1 MTAPIAIVGAAAR
14 LPGAPDLEAYWDLLV
29 NGRDAVTEIPDQRW
43 CKAAYGHPDPGHP
56 GKSYT
61 WAAGVLSDPGAFDA
75 AFFGISPREADQ
87 VDPAQRLLL
96 ELVWEAMEDG
106 GQRPSRWAG
115 SGAGVFIGASGTEY
129 ANLALGDPAAGN
141 AYFMTGTTTG
151 IAANRISYVFD
162 LHGPSFIV
170 DTACSSSLVALHQA
184 CQAIRSGEVGAAV
197 AGGVNMLMTP
207 FPFAGFSAAGMLS
220 PDGRCFAFDARAN
233 GYVRSEGG
241 GVVLLKPLD
250 AALADGDAIRAVVRG
265 TGLNSDGRTMGL
277 SLPSGEMQGRLL
289 RHVYDRFEVDAG
301 ELGFVEAHGT
311 GTAAGDPI
319 ELGALGRELGRRRD
333 RPLRVGSAKT
343 NVGHLEVASGMAGLL
358 KTVLALEHRIAPPS
372 VHYET
377 PNPDI
382 AFDELNLEVVVR
394 PTPLGD
400 GELTAG
406 VNSFGFGGTNAHAV
420 LGAAPA
426 AAAEPAPVPA
436 AAAGPLPPLL
446 LSARSEA
453 SLKASAQVWAA
464 RLEAA
469 SPAEAARDIRGAARR
484 RDHHRH
490 RAHAWGATPADLAA
504 VLRAPEVEHLR
515 AGWSDGRAAAGRTA
529 FVFTGNGAQFPG
541 MARDALAHSPAF
553 RAAVEEVDAELAPRL
568 GWSVAERLAGDE
580 APETLAR
587 TDVAQPLLFAVQ
599 VAVVRAL
606 EAAGVRPA
614 MVLGHSVGEIAAA
627 WASGALSLADACRV
641 VEARSRQQQ
650 RTAGAGR
657 MAALAL
663 GREAALDAIAAVDP
677 RLELAAENSPDATTV
692 AGPADALARLK
703 EAAAAEGWRCTPL
716 ALDYAFHSAAMDAI
730 HDDLVADLDG
740 LQAVAAAI
748 PFVSTVEGGE
758 IEGGRLGPDYWWR
771 NIRERVRFAEAVDAA
786 VAAGARVL
794 VEVGPHAILQ
804 SYMRQGLKAAEA
816 EGRVLATLAKRP
828 APRDPFPAITGR
840 LYAAGADL
848 SAGGAYDG
856 PSTPRGLPAY
866 PWSRQDHWLP
876 WTAEQRELV
885 LQKQDGRLIG
895 VRDGADGA
903 WSRMLDV
910 RLEPWLADHA
920 LEGQPLLPAAA
931 MAEIAL
937 AAARVRHPVG
947 DVEVSD
953 LEILRAL
960 PLEPGRPRELRVRLG
975 EDRRVSLESRAR
987 LSDEGWSLHAVARVG
1002 EAAGAAAAP
1011 PPPATVTARLDGE
1024 AVYAA
1029 ARRLGLDY
1037 GPAFQTVESVE
1048 ITGADAARVHLRA
1061 DRPTASGQVLSTE
1074 LLDGAFQGFLALLLA
1089 GGGGAQGDS
1098 LLPARLGRVRLH
1110 APFDRPPVL
1119 AHLAVRRRGV
1129 RSVMGEVLLLDAR
1142 GAVVAEVREAWFRR
1156 VRLRSAPVADD
1167 RTFRFDLTP
1176 APLSEGEPWVPAP
1189 AALLASPTV
1198 APEAGGAAE
1207 HPETSALL
1215 EAYLVAAAHEA
1226 MSKVAG
1232 AAMFPAADLIARV
1245 HRDAAPLAF
1254 CALELLCRHG
1264 LATEAAGIWTLA
1276 PAHGFGDRADIW
1288 RTLSEEGPALTAELA
1303 LAADTAATLPRLLH
1317 EGLDAARAPAALL
1330 EHMLS
1335 GSPTAR
1341 RAQAALG
1348 DALMRLA
1355 EHRPEGRPLRVL
1367 ELGAG
1372 AGGLTRTLL
1381 RRLASGGAAVRYLA
1395 TDPDPEVAARLAASL
1410 QDAPGAA
1417 AQAWAPGAGAEAPQG
1432 RFDVVV
1438 SCGAL
1443 TRRTRAALADV
1454 RRVLAPG
1461 GALLAAE
1468 PQPSALLDLVLGRTP
1483 AWWAASLTP
1492 ELPVSPLRP
1501 GSAWES
1507 ALADAGFE
1515 AVATSQPCGAP
1526 WSVTLL
1532 AASAPTAAEPAVP
1545 IAEAPLR
1552 LLGALDGPLA
1562 RRLAEGQAQD
1572 AADAVWLAPD
1582 GGPAERGASLLDAAR
1597 ALAACASPPRL
1608 WVVVRGAETEPAEA
1622 ALLGLARTLAN
1633 EHPELHPRVVDLAP
1647 DLSPGDAAARLRAEV
1662 AARSDETEV
1671 AHTPA
1676 GRFAPRLR
1684 RGAPP
1689 VDPAP
1694 GAPRRLDAAQPG
1706 LLSSLA
1712 WSPAAAPAPGPG
1724 EVALRVEASG
1734 LNFRDVMWAQGL
1746 LPEEA
1751 LLDGFAGPTLG
1762 LECAGVV
1769 TAVGEGVDA
1778 PALGDRVMAFAP
1790 AALASD
1796 VVTAAHAVVRLPDAM
1811 GFAEAATVPVAFL
1824 TVVYALGH
1832 VARLGAGERV
1842 LIHGAAGGVGL
1853 AAVQFAQARGAE
1865 VFATAGSDAKREVLR
1880 QLGCDH
1886 VLDSRSLA
1894 FAEDVRRLTGG
1905 AGVDVVLN
1913 SLAGEAM
1920 ERSLGLLRPFGRFLE
1935 LGKRDFFEN
1944 TRVGLRPLRENVSYH
1959 AIDADRLPLA
1969 RPDLAAEL
1977 LRETLAMMQAGELRP
1992 LPYRAFARAE
2002 AEDAFRLM
2010 QGAGH
2015 IGKIVLTPDA
2025 ATTGGAPPLAPARAF
2040 AVRDDAAYVV
2050 TGGLAGFGLE
2060 TARWL
2065 AHRGARRLALL
2076 GRRGAATPGADEALA
2091 ALAAAGVDARAYA
2104 CDVAD
2109 GEALAAVLDRVRG
2122 ELGPLAGWV
2131 HAAMAVDDGLLRDM
2145 DAPRLAATFAAKLD
2159 GALNLDRLT
2168 AGDALDWALLF
2179 SSATTVL
2186 GAPGQ
2191 GAYVAANLGLEALAA
2206 RRAAQGRAT
2215 MAVGWGPIADAGFL
2229 HREGAALDAL
2239 ERRLSAAPLPAAEAL
2254 DALPGLW
2261 ACGRPALTYAAVH
2274 WEAARKRLPILS
2286 RPLFSDVASGD
2297 VAEETDLAER
2307 LAGLSPADARGV
2319 VTELLL
2325 DEVARIL
2332 SSGAEKVDAHR
2343 PLAELGMDSLM
2354 AVELRMTLESKLKVN
2369 LPLLSLSDT
2378 ATVGSLAGRI
2388 TASILE
2394 AQAAGSAGTSIDGA
2408 PPSTASPAVLAET
2421 ARLHGA
2427 EALSTPSARLRP
2439 EATAA
2444 E

>member
-14 LPGAPDLEAYWDLLV
+14 LPGAPDLEAYWDLLA
-29 NGRDAVTEIPDQRW
+29 NGRDAVTEIPDARW
-43 CKAAYGHPDPGHP
+43 SKAAYGHPDPGQP

-61 WAAGVLSDPGAFDA
+61 WAAGVLPDPGAFDS

-129 ANLALGDPAAGN
+129 GNLALGDPAVGN

-162 LHGPSFIV
+162 LHGPSFIM
-170 DTACSSSLVALHQA
+170 DTACSSSIVALHQA
-184 CQAIRSGEVGAAV
+184 CQAIRSGEVPTAI

-277 SLPSGEMQGRLL
+277 SLPNGEMQGRLL
-289 RHVYDRFEVDAG
+289 RHVYDRFEVDPA

-358 KTVLALEHRIAPPS
+358 KTMLALEHRTAPPS
-372 VHYET
+372 LHFNT

-382 AFDELNLEVVVR
+382 AFDELNLEVVTR

-420 LGAAPA
+420 LSAAPPAREKADA
-426 AAAEPAPVPA
+426 APSGA
-436 AAAGPLPPLL
+436 LPPLL
-446 LSARSEA
+446 ISARSEA
-453 SLKASAQVWAA
+453 SLKALAQSWAERLDGAAPGAAA
-464 RLEAA
+464 RAVRA
-469 SPAEAARDIRGAARR
+469 AARS

-515 AGWSDGRAAAGRTA
+515 AGWTDSRAVAGRVA

-541 MARDALAHSPAF
+541 MARDALAHSSAF
-553 RAAVEEVDAELAPRL
+553 RAAIEEVDAELGPRL
-568 GWSVAERLAGDE
+568 GWSVFERLAADE
-580 APETLAR
+580 PPEMLAR

-599 VAVVRAL
+599 VGVVRAL

-614 MVLGHSVGEIAAA
+614 AVLGHSVGEIAAA

-657 MAALAL
+657 MAALSI
-663 GREAALDAIAAVDP
+663 GPEAALDAIAAVGA
-677 RLELAAENSPDATTV
+677 RLELAAENSADATTV
-692 AGPADALARLK
+692 AGPAAALARLK
-703 EAAAAEGWRCTPL
+703 EAAEAEGWRCTPL
-716 ALDYAFHSAAMDAI
+716 QLDYAFHSAAMDPI
-730 HDDLVADLDG
+730 RTDLLADLDG
-740 LQAVAAAI
+740 LRAGPTRT
-748 PFVSTVEGGE
+748 PFVSTVTGE
-758 IEGGRLGPDYWWR
+758 TVDGEALGPDYWWR
-771 NIRERVRFAEAVDAA
+771 NIRERVRFASAVEAAI
-786 VAAGARVL
+786 AAGSRVL
-794 VEVGPHAILQ
+794 VEIGPHAILQ
-804 SYMRQGLKAAEA
+804 SYLRQGLKAAEV
-816 EGRVLATLAKRP
+816 EGRVLATLAKRA
-828 APRDPFPAITGR
+828 APRDPFSAIAGR

-848 SAGGAYDG
+848 SDAPAFDG
-856 PSTPRGLPAY
+856 PAARRGLPSY
-866 PWSRQDHWLP
+866 PWARQTHWLP
-876 WTAEQRELV
+876 WTSEGHAVTQPP
-885 LQKQDGRLIG
+885 QDGRLLG
-895 VRDGADGA
+895 FREAGEADT

-910 RLEPWLADHA
+910 RMEPWLADHA

-937 AAARVRHPVG
+937 AAARVRFPSA
-947 DVEVSD
+947 DVLEVSD

-975 EDRRVSLESRAR
+975 EDRRLSIESRAR
-987 LSDEGWSLHAVARVG
+987 LSDEGWSTHAVARIG
-1002 EAAGAAAAP
+1002 EGEGAAAVPLMDLEA
-1011 PPPATVTARLDGE
+1011 AVARLEGE

-1037 GPAFQTVESVE
+1037 GPAFQPVEHVDVQ
-1048 ITGADAARVHLRA
+1048 GADAAQVRLRPDAPVA
-1061 DRPTASGQVLSTE
+1061 DGQMLATE
-1074 LLDGAFQGFLALLLA
+1074 LLDGAFQGFLALLLSQGEGA
-1089 GGGGAQGDS
+1089 GGDS
-1098 LLPARLGRVRLH
+1098 LLPARMGRVRLH
-1110 APFDRPPVL
+1110 APFDRRPVEARL
-1119 AHLAVRRRGV
+1119 QVRRRGV
-1129 RSVMGEVLLLDAR
+1129 RSVMGEVVLLDGE

-1156 VRLRSAPVADD
+1156 VRLRAAPDADD
-1167 RTFRFDLTP
+1167 RTFRFDRLP
-1176 APLSEGEPWVPAP
+1176 APLAEGAAWAPEP
-1189 AALLASPTV
+1189 AALLQAAIDSDAGATGDGG
-1198 APEAGGAAE
+1198 EAA
-1207 HPETSALL
+1207 ALL
-1215 EAYLVAAAHEA
+1215 EAYLVAAAH
-1226 MSKVAG
+1226 G
-1232 AAMFPAADLIARV
+1232 ALTEVIGSGVTTAAEIVERV
-1245 HRDAAPLAF
+1245 HADAAPLAF
-1254 CALELLCRHG
+1254 AALELLSRHG
-1264 LATEAAGIWTLA
+1264 LASETAGLWTLA
-1276 PAHGFGDRADIW
+1276 SGHGFGDRSAIW
-1288 RTLSEEGPALTAELA
+1288 RTLFEEQPALTAELA
-1303 LAADTAATLPRLLH
+1303 LAADTAALLPRILR
-1317 EGLDAARAPAALL
+1317 EGSVAGRAPAALL
-1330 EHMLS
+1330 DQLLN
-1335 GSPTAR
+1335 GSPAAR
-1341 RAQAALG
+1341 RAQDALSAAL
-1348 DALMRLA
+1348 LRLA
-1355 EHRPEGRPLRVL
+1355 AIRPQGRPFRVL

-1372 AGGLTRTLL
+1372 TGALTRHLL
-1381 RRLASGGAAVRYLA
+1381 RLLSPHREAVRYLA
-1395 TDPDPEVAARLAASL
+1395 TDPDADVAARLALSL
-1410 QDAPGAA
+1410 AREPGAA
-1417 AQAWAPGAGAEAPQG
+1417 ALAWSPGEGGADPED

-1438 SCGAL
+1438 SAGAL
-1443 TRRTRAALADV
+1443 TRSGRAALSAV

-1461 GALLAAE
+1461 GVLLAAE
-1468 PQPSALLDLVLGRTP
+1468 PQPSALLDLVLGRAP

-1501 GSAWES
+1501 GSAWAA
-1507 ALADAGFE
+1507 ALSDAGF
-1515 AVATSQPCGAP
+1515 SQVESTDLAASP
-1526 WSVTLL
+1526 WANTLL
-1532 AASAPTAAEPAVP
+1532 AATA
-1545 IAEAPLR
+1545 IAEAPAVIELCAQTTSLR
-1552 LLGALDGPLA
+1552 LLGDAEGPLGRA
-1562 RRLAEGQAQD
+1562 LAEGAAID
-1572 AADAVWLAPD
+1572 DGAADAVWLAPAGD
-1582 GGPAERGASLLDAAR
+1582 PTVRSAALLDAVR
-1597 ALAACASPPRL
+1597 ALAALEAAPPRL
-1608 WVVVRGAETEPAEA
+1608 WIVVRGADEEPAEA
-1622 ALLGLARTLAN
+1622 VLLGLARTLAN
-1633 EHPELHPRVVDLAP
+1633 EHPELQPRAVDLAP
-1647 DLSPGDAAARLRAEV
+1647 DLAAGEAADRLRAEI
-1662 AARSDETEV
+1662 AAADAGETEV
-1671 AHTPA
+1671 VHTAA
-1676 GRFAPRLR
+1676 GRFVPRLR

-1689 VDPAP
+1689 TDPAP
-1694 GAPRRLDAAQPG
+1694 GAPRALDAAQPG
-1706 LLSSLA
+1706 LLSSLR
-1712 WSPAAAPAPGPG
+1712 WAPASGHAPGVG
-1724 EVALRVEASG
+1724 EVAIRVEASG

-1751 LLDGFAGPTLG
+1751 LLDGFAGATLG
-1762 LECAGVV
+1762 LECAGIV
-1769 TAVGEGVDA
+1769 TAVGDGVELR
-1778 PALGDRVMAFAP
+1778 PGDRVMAFAP
-1790 AALASD
+1790 AALASE
-1796 VVTAAHAVVRLPDAM
+1796 VVTAAHAVVRLPERLT
-1811 GFAEAATVPVAFL
+1811 FAEAATVPVAFL

-1832 VARLGAGERV
+1832 VARLERGERV

-1853 AAVQFAQARGAE
+1853 AAVQYAQARGAE
-1865 VFATAGSDAKREVLR
+1865 VFATAGSHAKREVLR

-1894 FAEDVRRLTGG
+1894 FAEEVRRLTDG

-1920 ERSLGLLRPFGRFLE
+1920 ERSLALLSPFGRFLE

-1969 RPDLAAEL
+1969 RPELAARL
-1977 LRETLAMMQAGELRP
+1977 LAETLAMMEAGELRP
-1992 LPYRAFARAE
+1992 LPFRAFPRPE
-2002 AEDAFRLM
+2002 VEDAFRLM

-2015 IGKIVLTPDA
+2015 IGKIVVTPA
-2025 ATTGGAPPLAPARAF
+2025 ARSVEAPAARPF
-2040 AVRDDAAYVV
+2040 TVRDDRIYLV
-2050 TGGLAGFGLE
+2050 TGGLGGFGLE
-2060 TARWL
+2060 SARWL
-2065 AHRGARRLALL
+2065 AKRGARRLALL
-2076 GRRGAATPGADEALA
+2076 GRRGPATPGSAEALA
-2091 ALAAAGVDARAYA
+2091 ALAAAGVDTRAYA

-2109 GEALAAVLDRVRG
+2109 AAALSAVLDEVRDG
-2122 ELGPLAGWV
+2122 QGALGGWV

-2145 DAPRLAATFAAKLD
+2145 DAARLATTFGPKLD

-2168 AGDALDWALLF
+2168 AGDDLDWALLF

-2191 GAYVAANLGLEALAA
+2191 GPYVAANLALEALAA
-2206 RRAAQGRAT
+2206 RRSAQGRPT
-2215 MAVGWGPIADAGFL
+2215 LAVGWGPIADAGFL

-2239 ERRLSAAPLPAAEAL
+2239 ERRLSAAPLVAGEAL
-2254 DALPGLW
+2254 DALPALW
-2261 ACGRPALTYAAVH
+2261 ASGRPALTYAAVH
-2274 WEAARKRLPILS
+2274 WDAARKRLPILS
-2286 RPLFSDVASGD
+2286 RPLFADVAAGD
-2297 VAEETDLAER
+2297 ADEDTDLAER
-2307 LAGLSPADARGV
+2307 LAGLEPAEAKALV
-2319 VTELLL
+2319 VDLLL
-2325 DEVARIL
+2325 EEVARIL
-2332 SSGAEKVDAHR
+2332 SAGEKVDAHR

-2369 LPLLSLSDT
+2369 LPLLSLSET

-2388 TASILE
+2388 TASLLE
-2394 AQAAGSAGTSIDGA
+2394 ARGDGA
-2408 PPSTASPAVLAET
+2408 APSALAEA
-2421 ARLHGA
+2421 ARVHET
-2427 EALSTPSARLRP
+2427 EALAPAAARP